1 MIVPE
6 VRPYPK
12 TFPSHLAS
20 YCEQINEAIRG
31 NKHHDTRR
39 HLFLNFLREA
49 FKIDPL
55 EVELESKIT
64 AGELR
69 GRIDALYRHIT
80 LISRI
85 IVTLSLKGA
94 APKKSD
100 LRGLLDGSYFA
111 RQLNLKN
118 LAEPDFF
125 SWALNLACSPPSV
138 CRTPSMLC

>member
-1 MIVPE
+1 MLKAAIARVTRESLAAPGLMFSLRVALRSKSWPDTSNGMSEAVSPFPKQFPE
-6 VRPYPK
+6 K
-12 TFPSHLAS
+12 LAS

-69 GRIDALYRHIT
+69 DASTRFT
-80 LISRI
+80 GTSSSR
-85 IVTLSLKGA
+85 
-94 APKKSD
+94 
-100 LRGLLDGSYFA
+100 
-111 RQLNLKN
+111 
-118 LAEPDFF
+118 
-125 SWALNLACSPPSV
+125 
-138 CRTPSMLC
+138 